1 MDTRA
6 EQGRSARAYRF
17 QAKTAK
23 SLAHPT
29 RIAILE
35 MLRGGERCVCE
46 MEPELTASQANIS
59 QHLAVLRDSNLVVAR
74 RDGMRMMYRVTDV
87 RVFQVLDLMGSIAH
101 DQLDAARQA
110 LAALES
116 VAA

>member
-1 MDTRA
+1 METH
-6 EQGRSARAYRF
+6 GYKW
-17 QAKTAK
+17 QAKVAK
-23 SLAHPT
+23 ALAHPT

-35 MLRGGERCVCE
+35 ILRRGEICVCE
-46 MEPELTASQANIS
+46 MSPEFETSQASIS
-59 QHLAVLRDSNLVVAR
+59 QHLAVLRDNNLVVAR
-74 RDGMRMMYRVTDV
+74 REGTRMIYRVTDE
-87 RVFQVLDLMGSIAH
+87 RVFRVLDLMGSIAH

>member
-1 MDTRA
+1 MKTRA
-6 EQGRSARAYRF
+6 YKW
-17 QAKTAK
+17 QAKVAK
-23 SLAHPT
+23 ALAHPT

-35 MLRGGERCVCE
+35 MLRRGEICVCE
-46 MEPELTASQANIS
+46 MGPELEASQANVS

-74 RDGMRMMYRVTDV
+74 RDGTRMMYGVTDE
-87 RVFQVLDLMGSIAH
+87 RVFRVLDLMGSIAH

-116 VAA
+116 IAA

>member
-1 MDTRA
+1 MKTRA
-6 EQGRSARAYRF
+6 YKW
-17 QAKTAK
+17 QAKVAK
-23 SLAHPT
+23 ALAHPT

-35 MLRGGERCVCE
+35 MLRRGEICVCE
-46 MEPELTASQANIS
+46 MGPELEASQANVS

-74 RDGMRMMYRVTDV
+74 RDGTRMMYRVTDE
-87 RVFQVLDLMGSIAH
+87 RVFRVLDLMGSIAH

-116 VAA
+116 IAA

>member
-1 MDTRA
+1 MEIRA
-6 EQGRSARAYRF
+6 YKWQARMARA
-17 QAKTAK
+17 
-23 SLAHPT
+23 LAHPT

-35 MLRGGERCVCE
+35 MLRRGEVCVCE
-46 MEPELTASQANIS
+46 MCPDLEAGQANVS
-59 QHLAVLRDSNLVVAR
+59 QHLAVLRNSNLVTAR
-74 RDGMRMMYRVTDV
+74 RDGTRMMYRVTDE
-87 RVFQVLDLMGSIAH
+87 RIFQVLDLMGSIAH

>member
-1 MDTRA
+1 MKTRA
-6 EQGRSARAYRF
+6 YKW
-17 QAKTAK
+17 QAKVAK
-23 SLAHPT
+23 ALAHPT
-29 RIAILE
+29 RIALLE
-35 MLRGGERCVCE
+35 MLRRGEVCVCE
-46 MEPELTASQANIS
+46 MSPELEASQANVS

-74 RDGMRMMYRVTDV
+74 RDGTRMMYRVTDE

-116 VAA
+116 IAA

>member
-23 SLAHPT
+23 ALAHPT

-35 MLRGGERCVCE
+35 MLRWGEVCVCE
-46 MEPELTASQANIS
+46 MSPALEASQANVS

-74 RDGMRMMYRVTDV
+74 REGTRMMYRVTDE
-87 RVFQVLDLMGSIAH
+87 RVFQVLDLMGSITH
-101 DQLDAARQA
+101 DQLDAARRA
-110 LAALES
+110 LAALQN

>member
-6 EQGRSARAYRF
+6 EQRRSARAYRF

-23 SLAHPT
+23 ALAHPT

-35 MLRGGERCVCE
+35 MLRRGEVCVCE
-46 MEPELTASQANIS
+46 MSPALEVSQANVS

-74 RDGMRMMYRVTDV
+74 REGARMMYRVTDE

-101 DQLDAARQA
+101 DQLDAARRA
-110 LAALES
+110 LAALEN
-116 VAA
+116 VAV